1 MGENGTNGGNLDR
14 KKGVPLLG
22 RHLERVKY
30 EQSAQRLTSFAGLAF
45 LAEVADHLGVGRLIN
60 DIPGLSERHRRY
72 TPADYAL
79 SLILTLAAGGDT
91 LDEVNL
97 LRHDPGLTD
106 IFGGPLAAPN
116 SLGEFLR
123 RFDRSALF
131 RLSQVGSF
139 LARQVIERQ
148 RLKELTLDI
157 DATLIESKK
166 EEARVMYTGER
177 GYDPL
182 LAWIAEANVWLTGVF
197 RPGNASPQSH
207 LLPLIKRCERL
218 LPQGTRLR
226 VRSDSA
232 AYQIKIVRHC
242 HRAGHLFFIAAD
254 LDSAVMTAIH
264 SIPQK
269 DWKIVEDG
277 KEPYALAQT
286 VHVLGENNAAD
297 LPAFRLI
304 VKRTLSGQLELF
316 KSPLRHHAVLTNAPE
331 SWSAQE
337 VLDFYNKRGTMEK
350 AIETLK
356 NDTGLGQLPCGSL
369 LANAAYFQ
377 MTLLTYN
384 LLQLFKVVALP
395 LDWRSFGWKKLRYR
409 LIGQA
414 ALVVKHARDTI
425 VKLARD
431 YVYYPVFEQARWAVL
446 ALAST
451 A

>member
-1 MGENGTNGGNLDR
+1 MVRYQGIHSFFRE
-14 KKGVPLLG
+14 VPLLG
-22 RHLERVKY
+22 QHLDRIKY
-30 EQSAQRLTSFAGLAF
+30 EQSTHPLTSFAGLAF
-45 LAEVADHLGVGRLIN
+45 LAEVADHLGVGKLIN
-60 DIPGLSERHRRY
+60 DIPGLSERHRHY

-97 LRHDPGLTD
+97 LRQDPGLTR

-116 SLGEFLR
+116 SVGEFLR
-123 RFDRSALF
+123 RFDRSAVYQ
-131 RLSQVGSF
+131 LSLVSSF
-139 LARQVIERQ
+139 LARHVIERQ
-148 RLKELTLDI
+148 QLKEVTLDF

-166 EEARVMYTGER
+166 EEARVMYNGQR

-207 LLPLIKRCERL
+207 LLPLLKRCERL
-218 LPQGTRLR
+218 LAEGTRLR
-226 VRSDSA
+226 VRSHSA
-232 AYQIKIVRHC
+232 AYQIKILRHC
-242 HRAGHLFFIAAD
+242 HQKGHLFTITAD
-254 LDSAVMTAIH
+254 LDAAVMDVIH
-264 SIPQK
+264 HIPEK
-269 DWKIVEDG
+269 AWKIVEEG
-277 KEPYALAQT
+277 KEVYALAET
-286 VHVLGENNAAD
+286 VHAPGDNNGAD

-316 KSPLRHHAVLTNAPE
+316 KSPLRHHAVITNAPAD
-331 SWSAQE
+331 WSAGK
-337 VLDFYNKRGTMEK
+337 VLDFHNKRGVMEK
-350 AIETLK
+350 AIGTLK
-356 NDTGLGQLPCGSL
+356 NETGLDQLPCGTL

-384 LLQLFKVVALP
+384 LLQLFKIVSLP
-395 LDWRSFGWKKLRYR
+395 LDWRNFGWKKIRYR

-431 YVYYPVFEQARWAVL
+431 YVYFPIFQQARWAVL
-446 ALAST
+446 GLAALSP
-451 A
+451 